1 MSLRGRITAAT
12 VLVVILTVL
21 ISSVVAYF
29 ATESRLGVFVDR
41 IGDDEAS
48 RLAQSLGRAYTE
60 AGGWQTVEAVLAE
73 AGYTY
78 EGIAQRERSKR
89 GEENHV
95 ELFHQDP
102 IRVVIVD
109 PDGRVVLDNFDE
121 LPPGSSASSLDGH
134 REPVVAAASDQPV
147 GHVFVDV
154 NHELLSSESQG
165 FLSTLLVIILV
176 GGLVTVGLAVVLA
189 VWLSRRITAPVRALT
204 EATRAVAQGDATRL
218 HITTSD
224 ELGQMSDAFNR
235 MTSTLETQREL
246 RRQLVNDVSHEL
258 NTPLSVIQLE
268 AAGLRDGLQSADTAS
283 GHIIQEVERLR
294 GLVTDLDWLAETDH
308 GELRLNLE
316 PTPLDEVIS
325 VELERWQPQAQA
337 RRVSLSPDVAA
348 DLPDVDVDRS
358 RMSQA
363 LGNVI
368 ANAIN
373 SVEPGGNI
381 VLSARAD
388 SDEGVS
394 ISIVDDGIGIDRL
407 DLPHIFERFYR
418 AEQTR
423 ARGTRGSGLGLA
435 ITRTIVEA
443 HRGTIT
449 ATSAGPGQGATVT
462 ISLPAA
468 NAAAELRTNSTAAEL
483 RSE

>member
-48 RLAQSLGRAYTE
+48 RLAQSLGRAHTE
-60 AGGWQTVEAVLAE
+60 VGGWQTADAVLAE

-78 EGIAQRERSKR
+78 GGAGRGDRSER

-109 PDGRVVLDNFDE
+109 TDGQVVLDNFDE

-134 REPVVAAASDQPV
+134 REPVLGVASGQPL
-147 GHVFVDV
+147 GHVYVDV
-154 NHELLSSESQG
+154 NHELLSTESDG
-165 FLSTLLVIILV
+165 FLSTLLVIILA
-176 GGLVTVGLAVVLA
+176 GGLVTVGLAIGLA

-204 EATRAVAQGDATRL
+204 EATQAVAEGDATRL
-218 HITTSD
+218 QVTTSD

-235 MTSTLETQREL
+235 MSSTLETQREL

-283 GHIIQEVERLR
+283 DHIIREVERLR

-308 GELRLNLE
+308 GALRLDVE
-316 PTPLDEVIS
+316 TMPVAQVFTA
-325 VELERWQPQAQA
+325 ELERWQPQAQA
-337 RRVSLSPDVAA
+337 REVSLSLQMPA
-348 DLPDVDVDRS
+348 DLPDIEVDRG

-363 LGNVI
+363 LGNVV

-373 SVEPGGNI
+373 SVDPGGNV

-388 SDEGVS
+388 ADDALS
-394 ISIVDDGIGIDRL
+394 ISVVDDGIGIDPL
-407 DLPHIFERFYR
+407 ELPHIFERFYR
-418 AEQTR
+418 TEQTR
-423 ARGTRGSGLGLA
+423 YRGTRGSGLGLA
-435 ITRTIVEA
+435 ITRAIVEA